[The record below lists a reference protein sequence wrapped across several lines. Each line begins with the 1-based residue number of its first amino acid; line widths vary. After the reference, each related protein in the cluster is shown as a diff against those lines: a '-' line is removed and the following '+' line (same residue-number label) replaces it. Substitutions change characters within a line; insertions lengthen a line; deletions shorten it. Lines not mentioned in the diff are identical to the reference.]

1 MASLWK
7 PPPSQPET
15 HAEKVLVRRVGSGLG
30 TTLPRSGD
38 GERFRALW
46 VSSSP
51 TEAWWVGSCGGG
63 GVSDDM
69 ADLERQGALTPCKG
83 GPRGILPPH
92 QRLCCLRLSP
102 LTVEYRLQ
110 LTQCGGHSH
119 VPINTLA

>member
-51 TEAWWVGSCGGG
+51 TEAWWVGGCGGG

-69 ADLERQGALTPCKG
+69 ADLERQGALR
-83 GPRGILPPH
+83 GPHLARRAPEAS
-92 QRLCCLRLSP
+92 SP
-102 LTVEYRLQ
+102 DIRDSAV
-110 LTQCGGHSH
+110 
-119 VPINTLA
+119 